1 MFNNKS
7 FTALFLIEWMQ
18 SNGVFGI
25 IFDPRQAHL

>member
-18 SNGVFGI
+18 TNGVFGI
-25 IFDPRQAHL
+25 IFDPR